1 MVVTAT
7 PETAPDESTPRRFR
21 APSRSQLVAMVVAL
35 CFLSGVIGWKIGQ
48 GGAASKDSADVGFLF
63 DMISHHEQA
72 ILMASTELFNGR
84 DHGVEVFAE
93 EIHRFQSYEIGL
105 MERHLDR
112 LGYTRYQVPDQAMA
126 WMGEPVARD
135 AMPGLASEAEMD
147 GLSEAGADT
156 DAWFVTLMIDHH
168 AGGAV
173 MAEAAAEQADDP
185 AVRELAERM
194 AKAQRYEIGE
204 MLGAAERAGID
215 VPVPG
220 ATWDVYGVETSGH
233 HGG

>member
-1 MVVTAT
+1 MTAT
-7 PETAPDESTPRRFR
+7 PDADSGERGTRRFR
-21 APSRSQLVAMVVAL
+21 APSRSQLVAIVLAL
-35 CFLSGVIGWKIGQ
+35 CFLSGVIGWRVGQ
-48 GGAASKDSADVGFLF
+48 GSAASKDSADVGFLF

-72 ILMASTELFNGR
+72 VNMAAIELFNGR

-112 LGYTRYQVPDQAMA
+112 LGFTRYQVPEEAMA
-126 WMGEPVARD
+126 WMGDPVARD
-135 AMPGLASEAEMD
+135 SMPGLASEAEMD
-147 GLSEAGADT
+147 GLRDAGADT

-168 AGGAV
+168 AGGAA

-185 AVRELAERM
+185 GVRELAERM

-204 MLGAAERAGID
+204 MLAAAERAGIQ
-215 VPVPG
+215 VPVRG
-220 ATWDVYGVETSGH
+220 ATWDVYGVEASEH